1 MSGTARVFMP
11 LIAILLFLFI
21 YAGSSGDVLPE
32 GEIVRVRQE
41 KMSSVLQG
49 STPVEMKILDYG
61 WGEVILKNPHQVLEI
76 WNALQHMLPDV
87 DSPLDE
93 REPEELFTVRV
104 TFLNGE
110 TREFS
115 LPREYLQQQNPYS
128 RSVFQ

>member
-115 LPREYLQQQNPYS
+115 LAREYLQQQNPYS

>member
-1 MSGTARVFMP
+1 MNGAARVFIP
-11 LIAILLFLFI
+11 LVAILLVLFI

-32 GEIVRVRQE
+32 GEIVSVEQE
-41 KMSSVLQG
+41 EMITVLQG

-76 WNALQHMLPDV
+76 WNALQHMLSDV
-87 DSPLDE
+87 ESPAHE
-93 REPEELFTVRV
+93 RGSEELFTFRV

-128 RSVFQ
+128 RSFFK